1 MGLTFRKYGGS
12 IQVKIDTFSELMQAV
27 TLPETQ
33 WVAVSVPTALLV
45 ADARFLALLDQDQ
58 NGRVR
63 VDELQAAVAWTAERL
78 TNTSGVDAG
87 SDTLK
92 LEHIKDDSIKAGAG
106 AVLDA
111 LKATD
116 KTKVTVAEVKDAV
129 KPLREAGMNGDGI
142 VAERHLDEKLRPVA
156 EQIRKLFAETKNR
169 GDEAGL
175 APATLTAFVDERAK
189 LLAKREEQ
197 QALFVWGDT
206 SLEKAKRIAAVRAR
220 LDEHFLLCRLVASQ
234 PDARERFRLAPA
246 QIEALVGDRAALEK
260 ALAALPVAPPDPA
273 GVIAWS
279 TLHRGPSFED
289 LTSFAKDIAGPLTKD
304 NERLSESAWRELCAK
319 ADAILGWERD
329 LAASPLAGIID
340 ALKGFDMAAVDAIK
354 AAQERDLAQADK
366 LKAIDDLERL
376 ALYQQWLVRFANSFI
391 AMPDL
396 YSDKKRALFERGHA
410 IFAGRRYQLSVSV
423 PDVGAHKAHTEQGT
437 TCVVYANVK
446 SKDGGV
452 AFDVA
457 IPKTRGWSS
466 ELAVGKR
473 GLFYDVDNV
482 EYDAIITH
490 IVRHPVSVIEAALSP
505 FVRLGET
512 INKKLASLADDSDS
526 VLAKHSAAATA
537 KIDGVKSA
545 AVTTVTMTPGAPPA
559 APPKP
564 EEPKPAAAAP
574 AAPPMGNALAAGGL
588 AVAAVGSSL
597 AFVAAQLKALSLTDV
612 LSIIAIV
619 FVAVA
624 LPSGF
629 VGWLKLRRRNL
640 AQLLEGGGWA
650 LNDRLGMTAAL
661 AALITRKPA
670 RPADSSL
677 ELITFAKTTDEDEST
692 GKGGLILLAIV
703 ATVVFIAWQLKDPL
717 LKAGCHENR
726 VPAGIC
732 AAFDIAPGVD
742 HEPSP

>member
-12 IQVKIDTFSELMQAV
+12 IQVKTDAFSELMQAV
-27 TLPETQ
+27 LLPETQ
-33 WVAVSVPTALLV
+33 WVAVSVPTSALV
-45 ADARFLALLDQDQ
+45 ADARFLGLLDEDQ

-63 VDELQAAVAWTAERL
+63 VDELQAAVAWTAARL
-78 TNTSGVDAG
+78 SNTSGADKG
-87 SDTLK
+87 SDTLQ
-92 LEHIKDDSIKAGAG
+92 LDHIKDDGIKAAAG

-111 LKATD
+111 LKASD

-156 EQIRKLFAETKNR
+156 EQIRKLFPETKNR
-169 GDEAGL
+169 GDEPGL
-175 APATLTAFVDERAK
+175 APATLTAFVDERTK
-189 LLAKREEQ
+189 LLAKRDEQ
-197 QALFVWGDT
+197 QALFVWGDA
-206 SLEKAKRIAAVRAR
+206 SLEHAKRIAAMRAR

-246 QIEALVGDRAALEK
+246 QIEALVGDRSALEK
-260 ALAALPVAPPDPA
+260 ALASLPVAPPDPA

-289 LTSFAKDIAGPLTKD
+289 LTAFAKDIAGPLTKD
-304 NERLSESAWRELCAK
+304 SERLTESAWRELCAK
-319 ADAILGWERD
+319 ADAILAWEKE
-329 LAASPLAGIID
+329 LAASPLAGILD

-354 AAQERDLAQADK
+354 AAQDKDLAQADK

-410 IFAGRRYQLSVSV
+410 IFAGRRYQLSVAV

-457 IPKTRGWSS
+457 IPKTRGWST

-473 GLFYDVDNV
+473 GIFYDVDNV
-482 EYDAIITH
+482 EYDALITH

-512 INKKLASLADDSDS
+512 INKKLASLADDSDA
-526 VLAKHSAAATA
+526 VLAKHSSAATA
-537 KIDGVKSA
+537 KIDGVKAA
-545 AVTTVTMTPGAPPA
+545 AVTTVTTTPGAAA
-559 APPKP
+559 APAK
-564 EEPKPAAAAP
+564 EEPKPAAAAPP

-640 AQLLEGGGWA
+640 AQLLEGAGWA
-650 LNDRLGMTAAL
+650 LNDRLGMTASL

-703 ATVVFIAWQLKDPL
+703 ATVVFIAWQVKDPI
-717 LKAGCHENR
+717 LKAGCHESR
-726 VPAGIC
+726 IPAGVC